1 MFPLNYRLRHE
12 KDVARVLKSKK
23 GAFDSACGIKMTP
36 NGLAISRFSVVVGK
50 KVSKS
55 AVVRNRIRRQYREI
69 IRLRIPVI
77 TTGYDVLFL
86 TAKPALV
93 LDYAQKE
100 SGLVRTLRKAGLLT
114 AGHSAHPPLP
124 KNPVV

>member
-1 MFPLNYRLRHE
+1 MFPMVHRLRHE

-69 IRLRIPVI
+69 IRLRIPLLS
-77 TTGYDVLFL
+77 TGYDVLFL
-86 TAKPALV
+86 TAKPALT

-100 SGLVRTLRKAGLLT
+100 AGLLRTLRKAGLLT
-114 AGHSAHPPLP
+114 ASHSANPALP

>member
-1 MFPLNYRLRHE
+1 MFQMVNRLRHE

-36 NGLAISRFSVVVGK
+36 NGLTISRFSVVVGK

-69 IRLRIPVI
+69 IRLRIPLI
-77 TTGYDVLFL
+77 TPGFDVLFL
-86 TAKPALV
+86 TAKPALD
-93 LDYAQKE
+93 LSYEQKE
-100 SGLVRTLRKAGLLT
+100 SGLVRTLRKAGLLV
-114 AGHSAHPPLP
+114 AGHSTHSPLP
-124 KNPVV
+124 KNPVL